1 MLMLKQSDL
10 LILMWM
16 QLNYLNYLM
25 LMLMQLNYLM
35 FQPRDVQSCSKSHL
49 ATKDGYLPFRRRV
62 SIPSSGHLDCL
73 DHHDR
78 LSSFL
83 QSSSTSSRFSQ
94 VNIVSSVTTPMLSF
108 FQCFLSSRSDMR
120 NYKTITTLT
129 TLTMLTTLTKLTT
142 LTMLTTMTLL
152 TIMSQC
158 PRWSWEDAW
167 HLHHLV
173 PFNHH
178 GHRNHWDLDDL
189 DHVDQ
194 LD

>member
-78 LSSFL
+78 LSSFPSIIL
-83 QSSSTSSRFSQ
+83 Y
-94 VNIVSSVTTPMLSF
+94 VLSP
-108 FQCFLSSRSDMR
+108 LSSQHCQFCHHSNVIFFPMFSLLSIRHEELQ
-120 NYKTITTLT
+120 NYHYF
-129 TLTMLTTLTKLTT
+129 
-142 LTMLTTMTLL
+142 
-152 TIMSQC
+152 
-158 PRWSWEDAW
+158 D
-167 HLHHLV
+167 HLDYVDHL
-173 PFNHH
+173 
-178 GHRNHWDLDDL
+178 D
-189 DHVDQ
+189 
-194 LD
+194 

>member
-1 MLMLKQSDL
+1 MLMLKQLNL

-62 SIPSSGHLDCL
+62 SIPPCEHLDCL

-94 VNIVSSVTTPMLSF
+94 VNIVSSVTTQMLSF
-108 FQCFLSSRSDMR
+108 FQCFPSSPSDTR
-120 NYKTITTLT
+120 NYKTITIIHRII
-129 TLTMLTTLTKLTT
+129 MNY
-142 LTMLTTMTLL
+142 MT
-152 TIMSQC
+152 
-158 PRWSWEDAW
+158 
-167 HLHHLV
+167 HV
-173 PFNHH
+173 N
-178 GHRNHWDLDDL
+178 RNY
-189 DHVDQ
+189 
-194 LD
+194 